1 MEGWGKME
9 WGKGEMNRMNEVDG
23 MDGMDG
29 VMGKEGIS
37 CSARPASRR
46 WTATRT
52 VSLTRENADAFS
64 RPLQAV
70 WLGWLRVRGWIV
82 LCFADACF
90 GFVIRTTGV
99 PPPNRGKESLESHGK

>member
-1 MEGWGKME
+1 ME
-9 WGKGEMNRMNEVDG
+9 WGKGEMNRMNEVDGMDG

-70 WLGWLRVRGWIV
+70 
-82 LCFADACF
+82 
-90 GFVIRTTGV
+90 
-99 PPPNRGKESLESHGK
+99 

>member
-1 MEGWGKME
+1 ME

-29 VMGKEGIS
+29 MDGVDGVMGNGGIS

-52 VSLTRENADAFS
+52 ESLTREKC
-64 RPLQAV
+64 
-70 WLGWLRVRGWIV
+70 RGI
-82 LCFADACF
+82 FPYAS
-90 GFVIRTTGV
+90 GG
-99 PPPNRGKESLESHGK
+99 G